1 MRESQRWTSS
11 AYILRCVASR
21 RLRWAGRAGPRLN
34 DKESLMVHWGRPTTP
49 AMALRHKLQL
59 ALLLE
64 MDKNVRHNTPLEW
77 MCATCC
83 RVDRGRVSSW

>member
-1 MRESQRWTSS
+1 
-11 AYILRCVASR
+11 
-21 RLRWAGRAGPRLN
+21 
-34 DKESLMVHWGRPTTP
+34 MVHWGRPTPP
-49 AMALRHKLQL
+49 AMARQHNLQL

-64 MDKNVRHNTPLEW
+64 MGKKESTQHKVVEW